1 MFQTGKNYP
10 FSTDTMHLKVTEYM
24 ISADDRLE
32 MRIFTNDGFRL
43 VDVSTNGNQNALSS
57 METVSYV
64 VEKDGTVKLPLL
76 GNVLVKGMQVKEAEK
91 LLEKKYAEYYVT
103 PFVLLKIINRH
114 VLVFQGDGG
123 TGAVVNLQSPNTTLI
138 EAITMAGGVHSRGK
152 AYKIKI
158 IRGDLKNPEIFE
170 VDLSTIEGMK
180 KSNLIIQANDI
191 IYVEPTPDYSSKV
204 LAQITPV
211 VGILTSFLLIFDILK
226 R

>member
-1 MFQTGKNYP
+1 
-10 FSTDTMHLKVTEYM
+10 MHLKVTEYM